1 MSINWGRHL
10 SDRQTQNSM
19 TLEKIKKFGMNGG
32 AATLAIL
39 LSPIA
44 AFADTVDNVIAS
56 SSDGIEGVLGF
67 GIGDGVSWMVTNL
80 LVPFIGAG
88 LAVLYNLR
96 WPIVAVIALSIVV
109 YFAFRA
115 FGFFRH

>member
-1 MSINWGRHL
+1 MISY
-10 SDRQTQNSM
+10 
-19 TLEKIKKFGMNGG
+19 IKKYG
-32 AATLAIL
+32 AYAAPAVAMI
-39 LSPIA
+39 LSPMA
-44 AFADTVDNVIAS
+44 AFADTVDGVIS
-56 SSDGIEGVLGF
+56 SSSAGIAGVLGF
-67 GIGDGVSWMVTNL
+67 SIADAVDWMVTNL